1 MRRQPPRSTLS
12 SSSAASDVYKRQQ
25 DNDESRYIVEAIEE
39 DNPEATVI
47 HMPAMI
53 RIEMDGR
60 LTVLR
65 ETVEEKM
72 GRDWD
77 IQELHL
83 NLITLGGNVEEDD
96 DLSLIHISEP
106 TRPY

>member
-1 MRRQPPRSTLS
+1 MSK
-12 SSSAASDVYKRQQ
+12 VYIALQ

-47 HMPAMI
+47 HQPAMI
-53 RIEMDGR
+53 RIENEGR
-60 LTVLR
+60 LVVQR

-77 IQELHL
+77 VQELHI
-83 NLITLGGNVEEDD
+83 NLITLGGNVDEDD
-96 DLSLIHISEP
+96 DQLVLEWQN
-106 TRPY
+106 